1 MAMASPC
8 MSSRKLH
15 KPLLKQSRSVG
26 DNVQIENNLSRSK
39 RYLESVVKKNYT
51 HIKYNSL
58 NHIFLYEK
66 IFLSF
71 KHRVWR
77 IRKDLF
83 IKPIQNCTVLCTYL
97 NVGWHKC
104 NNFQII
110 FYFIIHYLNKSS
122 PKISQGK
129 SYLLS
134 AAPIINSYQAAAL
147 PDNI

>member
-51 HIKYNSL
+51 HIIGQAKYNSI

-66 IFLSF
+66 ILKVLSIVSEGF
-71 KHRVWR
+71 EK
-77 IRKDLF
+77 IFSLSLYKIALYY
-83 IKPIQNCTVLCTYL
+83 VLT
-97 NVGWHKC
+97 
-104 NNFQII
+104 
-110 FYFIIHYLNKSS
+110 
-122 PKISQGK
+122 
-129 SYLLS
+129 
-134 AAPIINSYQAAAL
+134 
-147 PDNI
+147 